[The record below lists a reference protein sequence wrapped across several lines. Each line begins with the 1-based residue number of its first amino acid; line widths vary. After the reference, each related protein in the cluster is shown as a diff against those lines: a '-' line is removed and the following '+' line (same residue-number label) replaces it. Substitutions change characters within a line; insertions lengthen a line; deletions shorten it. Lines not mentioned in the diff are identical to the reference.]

1 VSRIRVCSLLGAL
14 WLVAA
19 PGTAQERLRLINAKL
34 LSGWMENGENV
45 RALSGDVF
53 FRQDSAEIHCDRALQ
68 YVERAQVELTGK
80 VLLLDPPRRLTAGRV
95 WYDEA
100 TRDYRAYL
108 EPQLQ
113 DTSRTLTADTLHY
126 CERLDQATAAG
137 RVAIEEKHHR
147 VRLQGGRADY
157 RRAIGYAR
165 VLGRPVLTEM
175 DSLGV
180 VLMTVTADTMEMFDD
195 GRRYQLAGRVHIRRD
210 SIDAYCGRL
219 TYLRASQKL
228 QLIEQPWAERG
239 RDVMRGQEME
249 ILLHKE
255 RVVGLHL
262 LKQTAVLSRVDSTQS
277 RSEQFDL
284 LTGERMEIA
293 FQDDEISHV
302 VVRGQAT
309 SYYHVYEDTTAKG
322 MNKALGDEI
331 RLYFTDGVL
340 ERVKVISSPGSSSG
354 VFYPPKQADALRS
367 ELEEKLKQA
376 RALRMTT
383 NEE

>member
-1 VSRIRVCSLLGAL
+1 VKRISICSLLGAL
-14 WLVAA
+14 WLAA
-19 PGTAQERLRLINAKL
+19 TLGYGQERLRLINATL
-34 LSGWMENGENV
+34 LSGWTENGENV

-126 CERLDQATAAG
+126 CERWDQATAVG

-147 VRLQGGRADY
+147 VRLQGERAEY
-157 RRAIGYAR
+157 RRAKGYAR

-175 DSLGV
+175 DSLGAL
-180 VLMTVTADTMEMFDD
+180 LMTVTADTMEMFDD
-195 GRRYQLAGRVHIRRD
+195 GQRYQLAGQVHIRRD

-219 TYLRASQKL
+219 TYVRAAQKL
-228 QLIEQPWAERG
+228 QLTDHPWAERAQ
-239 RDVMRGQEME
+239 DVMRGQEME
-249 ILLHKE
+249 ILLQKE

-277 RSEQFDL
+277 RSEEYDL

-293 FQDDEISHV
+293 FQNDEISQV
-302 VVRGQAT
+302 AVRGQAT
-309 SYYHVYEDTTAKG
+309 SYYHVYEDTVAKG

-331 RLYFTDGVL
+331 HLYFKEGAL

-354 VFYPPKQADALRS
+354 IFYPPKQAAALRS
-367 ELEEKLKQA
+367 ELEERLKQVH
-376 RALRMTT
+376 ALRVMT
-383 NEE
+383 NEK

>member
-1 VSRIRVCSLLGAL
+1 MKRICICSLLGLL
-14 WLVAA
+14 WLAAA
-19 PGTAQERLRLINAKL
+19 PGCGQERLRLVNAAL

-45 RALSGDVF
+45 RSLSGDVF

-95 WYDEA
+95 WYDEV

-113 DTSRTLTADTLHY
+113 DTSRTLIADTLHY
-126 CERLDQATAAG
+126 CERLDQATATG
-137 RVAIEEKHHR
+137 RIAIEEKHHR
-147 VRLQGGRADY
+147 VRLQGKRAEY
-157 RRAIGYAR
+157 RRAEGYAR
-165 VLGRPVLTEM
+165 VLGQPVLTEM
-175 DSLGV
+175 DSLGA
-180 VLMTVTADTMEMFDD
+180 VLMTVTADTMELFED
-195 GRRYQLAGRVHIRRD
+195 GRRYQLAGQVHIHRD

-219 TYLRASQKL
+219 IYVRASQKL
-228 QLIEQPWAERG
+228 QLIDHPWATRG
-239 RDVMRGQEME
+239 QDLMRGQEME
-249 ILLHKE
+249 ILLEKE

-262 LKQTAVLSRVDSTQS
+262 QMQTAVLSRVDSTQS
-277 RSEQFDL
+277 RSEQYDL

-293 FQDDEISHV
+293 FRDDKISRV

-331 RLYFTDGVL
+331 HLYFKDGAL
-340 ERVKVISSPGSSSG
+340 ERVRVISSPGNSSG
-354 VFYPPKQADALRS
+354 VFYPPKQAAALRS
-367 ELEEKLKQA
+367 ELEEKLGQV
-376 RALRMTT
+376 RSLRVMM
-383 NEE
+383 NEK

>member
-1 VSRIRVCSLLGAL
+1 MRRIRVCSLLGAL

-19 PGTAQERLRLINAKL
+19 PGTAQERLRLINATL

-126 CERLDQATAAG
+126 CEQMDQATAAG

-147 VRLQGGRADY
+147 VRLQGERAEY
-157 RRAIGYAR
+157 RRALGYAR
-165 VLGRPVLTEM
+165 VFGRPVLSEM
-175 DSLGV
+175 DSLGA

-195 GRRYQLAGRVHIRRD
+195 GRRYQLAGQVHIRRD

-219 TYLRASQKL
+219 TYVRASQRL
-228 QLIEQPWAERG
+228 QLIEHPWAERG
-239 RDVMRGQEME
+239 QDVMRGQEME
-249 ILLHKE
+249 ILLQKE
-255 RVVGLHL
+255 RVVGLRL

-277 RSEQFDL
+277 RSEQYDL

-293 FQDDEISHV
+293 FQGNKISQM

-331 RLYFTDGVL
+331 QLYFKDGAL
-340 ERVKVISSPGSSSG
+340 ERVKVLSSPGSSSG
-354 VFYPPKQADALRS
+354 VFYPPEQAAALRS
-367 ELEEKLKQA
+367 ELEQKLEQA
-376 RALRMTT
+376 RALRVMTK
-383 NEE
+383 EE

>member
-1 VSRIRVCSLLGAL
+1 MRRSGLCSLLAAL

-19 PGTAQERLRLINAKL
+19 PGYGQERLRLINASL

-95 WYDEA
+95 WYDET

-113 DTSRTLTADTLHY
+113 DTSRTLTADTLLY

-147 VRLQGGRADY
+147 VRLRGERAEY
-157 RRAIGYAR
+157 RRAEGYAR

-175 DSLGV
+175 DSLGA

-195 GRRYQLAGRVHIRRD
+195 GRRYQLAGQVHIRRD

-219 TYLRASQKL
+219 TYVRASQKL
-228 QLIEQPWAERG
+228 QLIDHPWAERG
-239 RDVMRGQEME
+239 QDVMRGREME
-249 ILLHKE
+249 ILLQKE
-255 RVVGLHL
+255 RVVGLYL
-262 LKQTAVLSRVDSTQS
+262 LKQTAVLSRVDTTQS
-277 RSEQFDL
+277 PSERYDL
-284 LTGERMEIA
+284 ITGERMEIA
-293 FQDDEISHV
+293 FEDDEISQV

-331 RLYFTDGVL
+331 HLFFKDGAL
-340 ERVKVISSPGSSSG
+340 ERVKIVSAPGSSSG
-354 VFYPPKQADALRS
+354 VFYPPEQAAALRS
-367 ELEEKLKQA
+367 ELQEKLEQA
-376 RALRMTT
+376 RALRVKT
-383 NEE
+383 NNE